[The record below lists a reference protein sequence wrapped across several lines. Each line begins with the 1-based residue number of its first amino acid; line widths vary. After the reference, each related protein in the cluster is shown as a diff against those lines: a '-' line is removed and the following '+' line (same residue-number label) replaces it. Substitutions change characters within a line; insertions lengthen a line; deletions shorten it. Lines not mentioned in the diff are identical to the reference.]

1 MTDTSKSIFATNLII
16 SKILH
21 KPGIM
26 KMTKSIPIAMDFM
39 EGSVSEY
46 LDNLWA
52 KKSFIVANI

>member
-1 MTDTSKSIFATNLII
+1 M
-16 SKILH
+16 
-21 KPGIM
+21 M

-52 KKSFIVANI
+52 KKSFIVANIWWQLNKTFSSL